1 MAKKTSGDAL
11 SVKQETFAL
20 AYVETGNAS
29 EAYRRA
35 FTVGET
41 TKPETVWTEASK
53 TLANPK
59 VALRVMELQELASL
73 RTLVSIESLTG
84 ELEEARILAM
94 QSENGAS
101 AAVAAIMGKA
111 KLHGLAI
118 EKKEL
123 SGKAGAPIT
132 REVLH
137 KLDDA
142 SARRIADLVK

>member
-1 MAKKTSGDAL
+1 MGTKASGDVL
-11 SVKQETFAL
+11 SVKQETFCL
-20 AYVETGNAS
+20 AYVETGSAS

-35 FTVGET
+35 FDVGAT

-59 VALRVMELQELASL
+59 VARRVMELQELARL
-73 RTLVSIESLTG
+73 RMLVSVDSLTA

-94 QSENGAS
+94 KSENGAS

-142 SARRIADLVK
+142 SARKIADLVR